1 MLFAI
6 NLDLHYLIR
15 HAHNLIKY
23 IHFRTIV
30 AQCAP
35 SRNLCSKSS
44 SFAVSLF
51 TVGKSCKRSCL
62 ICKSFLQ
69 TVFNSCSRQRYRSAR
84 VVYSISSDDNCVWLF
99 VLFLRSK
106 QSTRNKLYL
115 TNYLNVLIK
124 HNANCQCLFF
134 RVLVTLSFG
143 LVCIVIFLFSWSCL
157 NRLQWS
163 GATCLAPYSSTSA
176 LFSSQASGTW
186 LSALSRVPVHRPV
199 LRSALVL
206 P

>member
-1 MLFAI
+1 MFE
-6 NLDLHYLIR
+6 
-15 HAHNLIKY
+15 
-23 IHFRTIV
+23 
-30 AQCAP
+30 
-35 SRNLCSKSS
+35 
-44 SFAVSLF
+44 
-51 TVGKSCKRSCL
+51 
-62 ICKSFLQ
+62 
-69 TVFNSCSRQRYRSAR
+69 CSRQEYKISSRGLFLLC
-84 VVYSISSDDNCVWLF
+84 SIPSDDNCVWLF

-143 LVCIVIFLFSWSCL
+143 LVFFLFSWSCL

-186 LSALSRVPVHRPV
+186 LYALYRFPVHRPV
-199 LRSALVL
+199 LRSALL
-206 P
+206 CP